1 MIHAG
6 GPEDA
11 CGAQVRNH
19 RCTLPAGHVGRCV
32 MDRDLAVAWWGAK
45 ATHRWGAVELKADRA
60 A

>member
-1 MIHAG
+1 MTHAG
-6 GPEDA
+6 RADDA

-32 MDRDLAVAWWGAK
+32 MDRDLAVAWWGTK
-45 ATHRWGAVELKADRA
+45 ATHRWGGA